1 MRTPYYEMF
10 TDRGNAAVHE
20 IVEVARSDK
29 MTWDQVEE
37 LLISLSKT
45 EEYAEAM
52 DTAVRDNVY
61 YTLFER
67 GIV

>member
-1 MRTPYYEMF
+1 MSTPCYEMF

-20 IVEVARSDK
+20 IVEIARSDK

-45 EEYAEAM
+45 EAYAEAM

>member
-45 EEYAEAM
+45 EAYAEAI

-61 YTLFER
+61 YTLFEK

>member
-29 MTWDQVEE
+29 MTWDEVEQ
-37 LLISLSKT
+37 LLNNLSKI
-45 EEYAEAM
+45 EEYAEAT

-61 YTLFER
+61 VTLFER

>member
-29 MTWDQVEE
+29 MTWNQVEE
-37 LLISLSKT
+37 MLSNLSKI
-45 EEYAEAM
+45 EEYAEAT

-61 YTLFER
+61 VTLFER

>member
-1 MRTPYYEMF
+1 MRTPHYEMF

-29 MTWDQVEE
+29 MMWDEVEK
-37 LLISLSKT
+37 LLNNLSEN
-45 EEYAEAM
+45 EEYAEAF